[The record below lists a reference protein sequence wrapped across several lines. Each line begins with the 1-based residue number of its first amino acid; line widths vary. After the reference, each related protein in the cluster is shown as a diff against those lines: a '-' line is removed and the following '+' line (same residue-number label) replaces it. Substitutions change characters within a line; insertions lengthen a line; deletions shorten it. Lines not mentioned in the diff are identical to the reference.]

1 MADTRQRPR
10 AERRDIRVDISPR
23 IVAWVLGLALGAWLL
38 VKLREVVLV
47 VVVALMLAGTV
58 APFLEALE
66 RRHIRRHWGVV
77 LLLLGLVGGL
87 GLVGLLTIPPLV
99 HQVGTLAA
107 QAPSFREHLA
117 GWLEE
122 NRLLAPLAH
131 SVRTAGGPGLLSRVA
146 HYALTYSEKAA
157 VLVGYVVTAL
167 VLAVYFVA
175 DASRVRG
182 AVFALIPRAYHLRA
196 SRILVN
202 LETIVGGYIR
212 GQVITSVCIT
222 VFTFALLSLL
232 HVPNPLALA
241 VFAGLTDV
249 LPFIGGLLATT
260 PAALAALSRGVPSA
274 IVVVVAMVLYQEFES
289 RILVP
294 RVYGRVLRLPAI
306 VVILALLIGGE
317 LMGIIGALLALPIA
331 AGIRMA
337 VHELRVELPGEA
349 LADTHLRERDARAEQ
364 SYERRTS
371 GAPAR
376 DAAAVAVKMAEDI
389 RHEDAR
395 EHGEAATDVPITG
408 GHSSDTHDGHAG
420 SGPG

>member
-1 MADTRQRPR
+1 M
-10 AERRDIRVDISPR
+10 ERREIRVDLSPR
-23 IVAWVLGLALGAWLL
+23 IIAWVLGLALGAWLL
-38 VKLREVVLV
+38 LKLHEVVLV

-66 RRHIRRHWGVV
+66 RRHIHRHWGVV
-77 LLLLGLVGGL
+77 LLLLGLVVGL
-87 GLVGLLTIPPLV
+87 GLVGLLTVPPLI
-99 HQVGTLAA
+99 HQVGELAA
-107 QAPSFREHLA
+107 QAPAYREKLA
-117 GWLEE
+117 GWLEG

-131 SVRTAGGPGLLSRVA
+131 SLRFNASSGLLSRAA

-157 VLVGYVVTAL
+157 VLVGYGVTAL
-167 VLAVYFVA
+167 VLAVYLVA
-175 DASRVRG
+175 DANRVRG

-212 GQVITSVCIT
+212 GQVITSVCIA
-222 VFTFALLSLL
+222 VFTFALLSVLR
-232 HVPNPLALA
+232 VPNALALA

-260 PAALAALSRGVPSA
+260 PAALVALTRGLPAA
-274 IVVVVAMVLYQEFES
+274 IIVVVAMVLYQEFES
-289 RILVP
+289 RVLVP

-306 VVILALLIGGE
+306 VVVLALLIGGE
-317 LMGIIGALLALPIA
+317 LLGIIGALLALPIA

-349 LADTHLRERDARAEQ
+349 LEHAGLRERDARAERT
-364 SYERRTS
+364 YERRTA
-371 GAPAR
+371 GAPAK
-376 DAAAVAVKMAEDI
+376 DAAAVAVEMAEDI

-395 EHGEAATDVPITG
+395 EHGDAATDVPITG
-408 GHSSDTHDGHAG
+408 GHPPDAHDGHAG
-420 SGPG
+420 GGPG